1 MDEVGST
8 DVFMFE
14 GFRFDR
20 AGDYLFRVNGPRGA
34 EPIALGS
41 RALALLGLLL
51 DRQGQLV
58 TKDEIFGVVWSGM
71 AIEEANLTV
80 QISALRR
87 ILDQDRERGSCIQTI
102 LGRGYRFVAAVTR
115 VAAEDRSNSTSLS
128 EGSSRAR
135 PRMSIVVL
143 PFTNLSD
150 DREQQYFADGITD
163 DLTTDLSR
171 IVGMVVISRSTAFTY
186 RDKSVGARQVGR
198 ELGVSYVLEGSVRRS
213 GSWVRLNAQLIDVD
227 TDVHLW
233 AERFECNTAE
243 LFALQNE
250 ITSQVAL
257 SLSREVIRAEA
268 VRPAQHPGA
277 LDYILRGRAVM
288 LKPSSR
294 DSYAKGIELFE
305 RALALDPCS
314 VEAQSRLASTLV
326 GRVLD
331 RLTDAPAADI
341 GYAQELTRQALEAS
355 PRSPLAHYAKG
366 QVLRAQLRPEEA
378 IPEYEVAIAFN
389 RNWVHAIGFLGWC
402 NLYSGWVEE
411 AILLLEQAIHVSP
424 RDIYVALWHNWIGQA
439 YLLRSRVNEAIEWFE
454 KARRANAGSPNVHA
468 ALASAYALN
477 GDTERAALELAEAR
491 KLSSRDR
498 FSSIARLSALGY
510 FGLRQTR
517 ALFEAT
523 YFEGLRKA
531 GMPEE

>member
-1 MDEVGST
+1 VYTLASGEVLL
-8 DVFMFE
+8 FE
-14 GFRFDR
+14 GFRLDC
-20 AGDYLFRVNGPRGA
+20 AGGCLFRVEGAGAA
-34 EPIALGS
+34 EPVALGS
-41 RALALLGLLL
+41 RALALLGLLVE
-51 DRQGQLV
+51 RQGQLAS
-58 TKDEIFGVVWSGM
+58 KDEIMSAVWPGI
-71 AIEEANLTV
+71 AVEEANLTM

-87 ILDQDRERGSCIQTI
+87 VLDRGREQGSYIQTI
-102 LGRGYRFVAAVTR
+102 PGRGYRFVAAVTR
-115 VAAEDRSNSTSLS
+115 VAAEDRSNAASLS
-128 EGSSRAR
+128 EGSVGAR

-143 PFTNLSD
+143 PFTNLSGD
-150 DREQQYFADGITD
+150 PEQQYFADGITD
-163 DLTTDLSR
+163 DLTTDFSR
-171 IVGMVVISRSTAFTY
+171 IIGMVVISRSTAFSY
-186 RDKSVGARQVGR
+186 REQSVGAKQVGR

-227 TDVHLW
+227 TDAHLW

-257 SLSREVIRAEA
+257 ALSREVIRAEA
-268 VRPAQHPGA
+268 VRPTQHPGA

-294 DSYAKGIELFE
+294 GSYAEGIELFE
-305 RALALDPCS
+305 RALALDPYS

-331 RLTDAPAADI
+331 HLTDAPAADI
-341 GYAQELTRQALEAS
+341 AYAQELTRQALEAS

-411 AILLLEQAIHVSP
+411 AILLLEQAIRVSS
-424 RDIYVALWHNWIGQA
+424 RDIYVALWHNWMGQA
-439 YLLRSRVNEAIEWFE
+439 HLLQSRADKAIEWFE
-454 KARRANAGSPNVHA
+454 KARRANAGSPSVHA
-468 ALASAYALN
+468 ALASAYALG

-498 FSSIARLSALGY
+498 FSSITRLSTLGY

-523 YFEGLRKA
+523 YFVGLRKA